1 MSFLRRRKSGIK
13 ASDTSITIHGTKEQ
27 LRVIANRVLPD
38 EIARQ
43 YDTPFP
49 VNFAQPFPLSGET
62 PPGSGLAFKFSPY
75 MQFYTKVYGVMPN
88 ADLTKYRIIYRTQP
102 DVKARIDKRVNLATG
117 KGFTIKC
124 DDPEGNE
131 AAAWLNDWAKKIGLK
146 MMFQSAG
153 SDMIVYGDADQELT
167 WGLPSDSIQP
177 YTPRNR
183 EQDVSPFNPGESSE
197 EKPVSGPLRAQINAN
212 ARDESETVIQGPLR
226 AWVEE
231 TAICPKCHEHTLRG
245 IRYVDQY
252 TFYGDVDSLKA
263 FLCENPEC
271 KSIPTNS
278 ESMPYCSDVTG
289 EAWMKHVHEITH
301 SRYDGQDIALIQP
314 EPPKEGSMITYIK
327 DLDPLYIRPRA
338 DAYGNIFGYYQWINY
353 PPVLLG
359 PSAVIHYRWNIK
371 SWGYETI
378 YGTSDLMPIIR
389 YYDMRVQLENDLV
402 VWEHTYAKPVVHL
415 MAGTP
420 EHPYTDPQMK
430 VTGAAW
436 KKRQAGSD
444 FLTKGD
450 ITSEVIETTVGRG
463 NTLVE
468 WLNYLNMQI
477 HSPLNVPDVL
487 MGTAESPQGGG
498 GSNRSTASVSMEDV
512 IVQAELLQDVLTEPW
527 ENKLFPLLLKAQ
539 GFPDNICQLHYLF
552 VWKPIF
558 EEDPNTKSQ
567 RLLDFRKAGVLSI
580 NAVLAQI
587 PDQKPITKGDPRY
600 KPEYDLPE
608 YPVPAPAKSP
618 DQIQA
623 EADAKSSMFAPD
635 SPAMPQG
642 LDSGEGVKANNQ
654 VVRRLLASAS
664 RILDS

>member
-1 MSFLRRRKSGIK
+1 MSFLRRRKSNIK
-13 ASDTSITIHGTKEQ
+13 ATDTKITITGTKEQ

-88 ADLTKYRIIYRTQP
+88 SDFTKYRIIYRTQP
-102 DVKARIDKRVNLATG
+102 DVKARVDKRVNLATG

-131 AAAWLNDWAKKIGLK
+131 AAEWLNDWAKKIGLQH
-146 MMFQSAG
+146 MFQSAG
-153 SDMIVYGDADQELT
+153 SDMIVYGTGDQELV
-167 WGLPSDSIQP
+167 WGLPSDTIQP
-177 YTPRNR
+177 YAPR
-183 EQDVSPFNPGESSE
+183 DVSPINPGESSE
-197 EKPVSGPLRAQINAN
+197 ETPVSGPLRAQINPKAT
-212 ARDESETVIQGPLR
+212 DESESTIQGPQR
-226 AWVEE
+226 IWVEE

-245 IRYVDQY
+245 IRYTDNY
-252 TFYGDVDSLKA
+252 TFYGDVASLQC
-263 FLCENPEC
+263 FICENPEC
-271 KSIPTNS
+271 KSVPTNP
-278 ESMPYCSDVTG
+278 ESMPYCSDVTAD
-289 EAWMKHVHEITH
+289 AWMKHVDQVTH
-301 SRYDGQDIALIQP
+301 ARYDGQDIALIQP

-389 YYDMRVQLENDLV
+389 YYDMRVQFENDMV
-402 VWEHTYAKPVVHL
+402 VWEHTYPKPTVHL

-430 VTGAAW
+430 QVAVAW
-436 KKRQAGSD
+436 KKRQPGSD
-444 FLTKGD
+444 MLTKGD
-450 ITSEVIETTVGRG
+450 ITSEVIETTVGG
-463 NTLVE
+463 TTGGMLVE

-477 HSPLNVPDVL
+477 HVPLGIPDEL
-487 MGTAESPQGGG
+487 MGSQSSPQGGG
-498 GSNRSTASVSMEDV
+498 GSNRSTMSVTMEDV
-512 IVQAELLQDVLTEPW
+512 IVQAELLQGVLTEPW
-527 ENKLFPLLLKAQ
+527 EKNLFAMLLKAQ
-539 GFPDNICQLHYLF
+539 GFPDNICQLHYIF
-552 VWKPIF
+552 IWKPIF
-558 EEDPNTKSQ
+558 EEDPNTKSA
-567 RLLDFRKAGVLSI
+567 RLKDFRTVGILSI
-580 NAVLAQI
+580 NACLAQI
-587 PDQKPITKGDPRY
+587 PDQKPIIKGDPRY

-608 YPVPAPAKSP
+608 YPIPAPAKSP

-635 SPAMPQG
+635 SSTMPQG
-642 LDSGEGVKANNQ
+642 LDSGAGVKANNQ